1 MPYTFG
7 IIRNMIFGDIWS
19 TSIMYD
25 ANLSQIPRHQVDG
38 IRIFKN
44 FLSITTKNARN
55 ERGNSNSLS
64 RTKAF
69 ERPDSKRQLSF
80 TGTK

>member
-1 MPYTFG
+1 
-7 IIRNMIFGDIWS
+7 MIFGDIWS
-19 TSIMYD
+19 TSIMHG
-25 ANLSQIPRHQVDG
+25 ANLSQIPRRQVDG

-80 TGTK
+80 T